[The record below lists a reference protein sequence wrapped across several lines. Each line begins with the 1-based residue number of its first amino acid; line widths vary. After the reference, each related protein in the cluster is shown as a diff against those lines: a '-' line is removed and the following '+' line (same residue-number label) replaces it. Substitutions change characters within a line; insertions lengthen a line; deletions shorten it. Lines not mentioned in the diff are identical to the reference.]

1 MDRFLTFY
9 LKGWLLVKKFFAMLL
24 CFGLVCGMSAGLVG
38 CDKGTTTKTEKKV
51 EEKKDGVTKSE
62 ETKKEE
68 KKP

>member
-1 MDRFLTFY
+1 M
-9 LKGWLLVKKFFAMLL
+9 KKFFAMLL